1 MARKHLIGRFSRN
14 LSCALFLLA
23 LGGCATVE
31 VDRPAPAVAAR
42 NPAIAEAQALARA
55 QAGLS
60 GQARADN
67 GQRIDAL
74 LAQLDDATLA
84 REAARLATGDPLYNF
99 AGRALIN
106 RGLPLP
112 RPFDRGEWKFDS
124 AGRPPADRDGYR
136 PPMKVA
142 LLLPLT
148 GGQAAAASAVRDGFL
163 TGYYGESRRKPE
175 VRFYDTAG
183 GATAAYGRAVS
194 EGNDFV
200 VGPLARDEVDA
211 VFAGDTPQVPLLA
224 LNRGG
229 RTPPPGSASFSLSP
243 EDEGISLAQ
252 YLIERGARRVLIV
265 GGGEDGQRRSASAAR
280 TQLERRGVR
289 VAGSLV
295 AGGDLTEALRQAQ
308 ADGGVD
314 ALLLAMKGSQ
324 ARALM
329 PQLAAAGITTATRV
343 ATSQITSGT
352 GKGREDLLLDGI
364 VHPTESWGAR
374 AVAGLPSQAS
384 AAARLDTA
392 KGPAARLFAF
402 GFDAWLLTAYLERLA
417 LSANADVDG
426 ATGRLSLDG
435 FGNVLRQPS
444 WSRYSGGVPVPL
456 GDGGR

>member
-1 MARKHLIGRFSRN
+1 MARKHLIGRVARH

-23 LGGCATVE
+23 MAGCATVE
-31 VDRPAPAVAAR
+31 VDRPAPAAAVQK
-42 NPAIAEAQALARA
+42 PLIAEAQALARA
-55 QAGLS
+55 HADLS

-67 GQRIDAL
+67 GQRIESL

-84 REAARLATGDPLYNF
+84 REAAALPTGDPLYNF

-112 RPFDRGEWKFDS
+112 RPFDRAEWKFDS

-183 GATAAYGRAVS
+183 GATAAYGRAVA

-224 LNRGG
+224 LNRGS
-229 RTPPPGSASFSLSP
+229 RTPPPGNASFSLSP

-265 GGGEDGQRRSASAAR
+265 GAGEDGQRRSASAAR

-289 VAGSLV
+289 VAASLV
-295 AGGDLTEALRQAQ
+295 ASGDLIEALRQAQ

-314 ALLLAMKGSQ
+314 AVLLAMKGSQ
-324 ARALM
+324 ARALV

-352 GKGREDLLLDGI
+352 GKASEYVLLDGI
-364 VHPTESWGAR
+364 VHPTETWGAR
-374 AVAGLPSQAS
+374 TVAGLPSQAS

-417 LSANADVDG
+417 LSANADIDG